1 MRGGSALLE
10 EEEEQG
16 GLEVGRGRTDAD
28 GRTDSSSAIS
38 AFDHGEEFSRRRVPR
53 VPHCSRN
60 LEPERLD
67 PRVAR
72 SLNGASFMYK
82 ST

>member
-16 GLEVGRGRTDAD
+16 GLEVGRGRTD

-38 AFDHGEEFSRRRVPR
+38 AFDHGEEFSRRGVPR
-53 VPHCSRN
+53 VPYVGAQCSRN
-60 LEPERLD
+60 LEPERL
-67 PRVAR
+67 PPA
-72 SLNGASFMYK
+72 LPAL
-82 ST
+82 

>member
-10 EEEEQG
+10 EEEQG
-16 GLEVGRGRTDAD
+16 GLEVGRAARTD